1 MNLIN
6 TFLNNKIMTTS
17 ITAWFIAQLL
27 KVIFVLISQKKVDFT
42 RLIGSGGMPSSH
54 SAFVVALMT
63 SVGKKL
69 GLDSPEF
76 AITFVLAMIV
86 MYDASGVRQ
95 ATGQQAKILNRI
107 IEHWGED
114 DPKFVEERLK
124 ELIGHTKFEVLVG
137 ALLGAAIA
145 LIES

>member
-1 MNLIN
+1 
-6 TFLNNKIMTTS
+6 MTTS

-86 MYDASGVRQ
+86 MYDAAGVRQ

>member
-86 MYDASGVRQ
+86 MYDAAGVRQ

>member
-1 MNLIN
+1 
-6 TFLNNKIMTTS
+6 MTTS